1 VRRPATDAVEAGRL
15 DKLAHPWQV
24 RLGVS
29 LYQVQ
34 KLLFH
39 VNRDR
44 QVRARFLTEREALVG
59 EYGLTEDERR
69 AVMEPDFHALYRMG
83 VHSLLLGPL
92 AATLGLSFPD
102 YLAILRGSKQ

>member
-1 VRRPATDAVEAGRL
+1 MD
-15 DKLAHPWQV
+15 
-24 RLGVS
+24 VS

-44 QVRARFLTEREALVG
+44 QVRARFLADREALVR
-59 EYGLTEDERR
+59 EYGLTEDEAR
-69 AVMEPDFHALYRMG
+69 ALREADFHALYRMG
-83 VHSLLLGPL
+83 VHSLLLAPL

-102 YLAILRGSKQ
+102 YLAILRGIKP

>member
-1 VRRPATDAVEAGRL
+1 LTRVSILGRF
-15 DKLAHPWQV
+15 AS
-24 RLGVS
+24 GVS

-34 KLLFH
+34 KLLFQ

-44 QVRARFLTEREALVG
+44 QVRSRFLTDREALVG

-69 AVMEPDFHALYRMG
+69 AVLGADFHALYRMG

-102 YLAILRGSKQ
+102 YLALLRGSKP